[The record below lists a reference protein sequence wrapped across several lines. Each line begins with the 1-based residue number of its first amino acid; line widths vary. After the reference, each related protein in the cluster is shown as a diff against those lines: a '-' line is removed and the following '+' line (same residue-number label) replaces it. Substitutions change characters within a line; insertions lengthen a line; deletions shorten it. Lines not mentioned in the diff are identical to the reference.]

1 MPLATL
7 LLLTST
13 LAAPAISAQR
23 AAMPA
28 QQTAPPPRLG
38 IGGSITASNYGA
50 AGDVRYWL
58 NDHLGVQM
66 SAGWYQSSYQT
77 PSGDHA
83 STMHAAPSVI
93 YLIGSTDPTRAVYIR
108 PYFGGGASY
117 VRSSQ
122 PFVAPNGRIT
132 LGENS
137 GTGMQAFGGAEVM
150 FKDAPRFALSGE
162 LVYYRLP
169 DSVAS
174 TTSLDGLNYVIAVHF
189 YLK

>member
-1 MPLATL
+1 MPFATL

-13 LAAPAISAQR
+13 LAGPAVSAQR
-23 AAMPA
+23 AVTPA
-28 QQTAPPPRLG
+28 QQTVPPPRLG
-38 IGGSITASNYGA
+38 IGGSITASNFGA
-50 AGDVRYWL
+50 AGDVRYWFTE
-58 NDHLGVQM
+58 HFGAQM

-93 YLIGSTDPTRAVYIR
+93 YLIGSTDPTREVSIR
-108 PYFGGGASY
+108 PYIGGGASF
-117 VRSSQ
+117 VRSTQ
-122 PFVAPNGRIT
+122 PFVGPNGRII
-132 LGENS
+132 LSENS
-137 GTGMQAFGGAEVM
+137 GTGMQAFGGAELM

-169 DSVAS
+169 DRVGS
-174 TTSLDGLNYVIAVHF
+174 TSLDGLNYVIAVHF